1 MKDKDMELFEKSA
14 ATIDKWICIHVDI
27 LYNNNLW
34 SLKEFKKLIID
45 TYNLFLPYCD
55 EDYLPKEIINI
66 LIHMNQFMCGT
77 EYSVEADDIYQ
88 LTAYQ
93 LITKR
98 LLTSI
103 IQFSEQDLYK
113 EGKIYIGFSNDEI
126 ILELKNL
133 CIDDINLIIEKQK
146 IDEEYLESMDEPYDE
161 DN

>member
-1 MKDKDMELFEKSA
+1 
-14 ATIDKWICIHVDI
+14 
-27 LYNNNLW
+27 
-34 SLKEFKKLIID
+34 
-45 TYNLFLPYCD
+45 
-55 EDYLPKEIINI
+55 
-66 LIHMNQFMCGT
+66 MNQFMCGT

-113 EGKIYIGFSNDEI
+113 EGKIYIGFSKDEI

-146 IDEEYLESMDEPYDE
+146 IDEEYLESMDETYDE